1 MRVPFFQ
8 EEAYAFAPDQRAVLS
23 GGPAR
28 PDQSL
33 GRQII
38 FFVVAV
44 FLCITCNLINA
55 LVSVNAPAVMGALGL
70 DSVEVAWLP
79 VVFSMTF
86 VSMNFMLVRFRQEF
100 GLRLYAM
107 IGLCSCCL
115 VIGLHELVQGFA
127 GALMVHAAAGV
138 AAAPLSSLAVYYM
151 MTAMPRPLAISGVVL
166 ALGLEQVPTPLARL
180 ISTNLTDYDQWR
192 SLYLFGFGMSAIC
205 FGCCGL
211 FRLPP
216 SQKSHVFQPLD
227 AISFLLIATG
237 AALVCAVVGMGKA
250 VWWTDRDW
258 LGWAL
263 AAALPLLGLGFA
275 IESRRAHPLLDLKWL
290 SGHDLMRF
298 TVVAVVSR
306 LVLSEQS
313 STTGLLGLLGVGN
326 DELHSFSLILVLATI
341 GGAITA
347 ALIFRPNRI
356 TELAA
361 LVLGLVAVAAFFDTH
376 STNLTRAPQFY
387 WTQGTIAFANAVF
400 MGPALLF
407 GVGRV
412 VQAGGAPLAS
422 FLVLF
427 TVSQNL
433 GGLAG
438 AAVLGTFQ
446 ILREKANSA
455 VLTGHVFGGDPMVAE
470 RIAAYAGTFRGV
482 ASDTAMQGAAG
493 VAALQRQATL
503 EANILAY
510 NNTFLFVAM
519 LATTATVYLSILL
532 AVRWWRGRR
541 SANSRSVIAKPK
553 ALP

>member
-8 EEAYAFAPDQRAVLS
+8 EEAYAFAPDQRAVLL

-33 GRQII
+33 GRQVI
-38 FFVVAV
+38 FFFVAV

-107 IGLCSCCL
+107 IGLGSCCL
-115 VIGLHELVQGFA
+115 VIGLHELVRGFA

-151 MTAMPRPLAISGVVL
+151 MTAMPKPLAISGVVL

-216 SQKSHVFQPLD
+216 SQKSHVFQSLD

-263 AAALPLLGLGFA
+263 AAAVPLLGLGFA
-275 IESRRAHPLLDLKWL
+275 IESRRANPLLDLKWL
-290 SGHDLMRF
+290 SGHDLLRF
-298 TVVAVVSR
+298 SIVAVVSR

-313 STTGLLGLLGVGN
+313 SATGLLSLLGVGN
-326 DELHSFSLILVLATI
+326 DELRAFSLILVLATI
-341 GGAITA
+341 GGAVTA
-347 ALIFRPNRI
+347 ALIFRPDRI

-361 LVLGLVAVAAFFDTH
+361 LVLGPRRRRRLFRHPLHQPDTRPAILLDPRDH
-376 STNLTRAPQFY
+376 RLRERCLY
-387 WTQGTIAFANAVF
+387 GT
-400 MGPALLF
+400 G
-407 GVGRV
+407 
-412 VQAGGAPLAS
+412 AS
-422 FLVLF
+422 FWCWTGRPVRRRAFGELPRAFHRVAK
-427 TVSQNL
+427 SRR
-433 GGLAG
+433 AG
-438 AAVLGTFQ
+438 R
-446 ILREKANSA
+446 LR
-455 VLTGHVFGGDPMVAE
+455 GPW
-470 RIAAYAGTFRGV
+470 
-482 ASDTAMQGAAG
+482 
-493 VAALQRQATL
+493 
-503 EANILAY
+503 NI
-510 NNTFLFVAM
+510 
-519 LATTATVYLSILL
+519 SKSC
-532 AVRWWRGRR
+532 GRR
-541 SANSRSVIAKPK
+541 PIQRC
-553 ALP
+553 